1 MAIVFGTDF
10 SEHASVAALAAAALA
25 RRTGEP
31 LHLVHVLDYGSA
43 GGSAPILEAMQRE
56 ATARLE
62 QQAAELRRRDV
73 EVKGHLLDGAA
84 DEVLV
89 DLASQVHASL
99 LVLSHHGQRA
109 PQWRIGS
116 VADRVVQSARCP
128 VLVLKA
134 PQPIEAW
141 AAGKRSLR
149 LLLGLNFSGPSD
161 AAVAWVRRMR
171 ALGPCEVIAA
181 HHYWG
186 ADAHTRYGLP
196 LSPEAEVT
204 PEAEQALRRDLTARL
219 GDMPGSGSVWVHLEP
234 GLGRPSE
241 ALVHLARKEAVDLVV
256 VGTHQRSGASKWWH
270 GSVSQTVLHD
280 SPTSV
285 LCVPASAAMMR
296 TIPHLRRVLAPTDL
310 SELGSSAVRHAY
322 SLAPA
327 GGTVHL
333 LHVLPPP
340 PNAPPVGTGYVL
352 PEPTSPQERAE
363 REQLTT
369 ELRALIPPEAT
380 ARGISTRIDLVTGRK
395 VSEAICQAAERLDC
409 DVICLAT
416 HGRSGL
422 TRALAGSVAQEV
434 MMNGTRP
441 VFIVRPP
448 RDE

>member
-10 SEHASVAALAAAALA
+10 SEHATVAALAAAALA
-25 RRTGEP
+25 RRTGEA
-31 LHLVHVLDYGSA
+31 LHLAHVLEYGSG
-43 GGSAPILEAMQRE
+43 GGSSAIHEAMRRE
-56 ATARLE
+56 AAARLE
-62 QQAAELRRRDV
+62 QQVQELRRRDV
-73 EVKGHLLDGAA
+73 SLTPHLLDGAP

-89 DLASQVHASL
+89 DLAAQVHASL
-99 LVLSHHGQRA
+99 IVLSHHGQRA
-109 PQWRIGS
+109 PRWRIGS
-116 VADRVVQSARCP
+116 VADRVVQAARCP

-134 PQPIEAW
+134 SQPIEAW
-141 AAGKRSLR
+141 ARGERSLR
-149 LLLGLNFSGPSD
+149 LLLGLNFSAPSD

-171 ALGPCEVIAA
+171 TLGPCEVMAA

-186 ADAHTRYGLP
+186 ADAHTRYGMP
-196 LSPEAEVT
+196 ISPEAEVT
-204 PEAEQALRRDLTARL
+204 PEAEQALRRDLTARM

-241 ALVHLARKEAVDLVV
+241 ALIHLARKEAVDLVV

-270 GSVSQTVLHD
+270 GSVSQHVLHD

-285 LCVPASAAMMR
+285 LCVPTSAATTR
-296 TIPHLRRVLAPTDL
+296 VIPRLRRVLAPTDL
-310 SELGSSAVRHAY
+310 SELGSSGVRHAY
-322 SLAPA
+322 SLAPP
-327 GGTVHL
+327 GGTVYL
-333 LHVLPPP
+333 LHALPPP
-340 PNAPPVGTGYVL
+340 AGAPIGAGYVL
-352 PEPTSPQERAE
+352 PEPTSAQERAE
-363 REQLTT
+363 REQIAA

-380 ARGISTRIDLVTGRK
+380 ARGITTRVELVTGRK

-434 MMNGTRP
+434 LMNGTRP
-441 VFIVRPP
+441 LYVVRPP

>member
-1 MAIVFGTDF
+1 
-10 SEHASVAALAAAALA
+10 
-25 RRTGEP
+25 
-31 LHLVHVLDYGSA
+31 
-43 GGSAPILEAMQRE
+43 
-56 ATARLE
+56 
-62 QQAAELRRRDV
+62 
-73 EVKGHLLDGAA
+73 
-84 DEVLV
+84 
-89 DLASQVHASL
+89 
-99 LVLSHHGQRA
+99 
-109 PQWRIGS
+109 
-116 VADRVVQSARCP
+116 VADRVVQASRCP
-128 VLVLKA
+128 VLVLKS

-141 AAGKRSLR
+141 ADGKRSLR

-161 AAVAWVRRMR
+161 AAAAWVRRMR

-186 ADAHTRYGLP
+186 ADAHARYGLP

-219 GDMPGSGSVWVHLEP
+219 GDMPGNGSVWVHLQP

-256 VGTHQRSGASKWWH
+256 VGTHQRSGASRWWH

-310 SELGSSAVRHAY
+310 SELGSGAVRHAY

-340 PNAPPVGTGYVL
+340 PGAPPVGTGYAL
-352 PEPTSPQERAE
+352 PEPSSAQERAD

-369 ELRALIPPEAT
+369 QLRALIPPEAT
-380 ARGISTRIDLVTGRK
+380 ARGVTTRIELITGRK

-416 HGRSGL
+416 HGYSGL

-434 MMNGTRP
+434 VMNGTRP
-441 VFIVRPP
+441 VFVVRPP